1 MYAQY
6 MLDYARQRAAEVLKV
21 PRRVVL
27 ATSGPAGLQAGTF
40 ACQAIGLDLY
50 LLVPRTSDQLFNL
63 EHDPSV
69 TVLAPG
75 WELKG
80 EAQLIPADTPLFEL
94 DILQE
99 PVAQWCVL
107 VQVKP
112 HRLQIHRT
120 GGWGNIETL
129 DFVSD

>member
-1 MYAQY
+1 
-6 MLDYARQRAAEVLKV
+6 MLDYARQRAVEVLKV

-63 EHDPSV
+63 EHDPNV
-69 TVLAPG
+69 TVLAPE

-80 EAQLIPADTPLFEL
+80 KAQRTPAEAPQIEL
-94 DILQE
+94 DFIQE
-99 PVAQWCVL
+99 PAAPWCVL
-107 VQVKP
+107 VKIKP
-112 HRLQIHRT
+112 HRLQIHRAN
-120 GGWGNIETL
+120 GWGNLETL
-129 DFVSD
+129 DLIPG

>member
-1 MYAQY
+1 

-21 PRRVVL
+21 PRSVVL
-27 ATSGPAGLQAGTF
+27 ATSGPAGLQAGVF
-40 ACQAIGLDLY
+40 ACQAIGLNLY

-63 EHDPSV
+63 ECNPVV
-69 TVLAPG
+69 TVLAPR

-99 PVAQWCVL
+99 PGAPWCVL
-107 VQVKP
+107 VQVKA

-120 GGWGNIETL
+120 DGWGNLETL
-129 DFVSD
+129 DLIPE